1 MARTKITDE
10 VIEQINEL
18 YCELKVK
25 SHVAKALGIS
35 ASTVSKYIVP
45 NYVRKAD
52 RVIEVFNGRPSVI
65 SVDKIASF
73 DGAAHL
79 GYFLTH
85 IMDDEKEDMEKL
97 QKGIFI

>member
-1 MARTKITDE
+1 MAKKITDE
-10 VIEQINEL
+10 QKEQINEL
-18 YCELKVK
+18 YFENKNK
-25 SHVAKALGIS
+25 SLTARLLGIS
-35 ASTVSKYIVP
+35 PVSVARYIVP
-45 NYVRKAD
+45 NYIPKD
-52 RVIEVFNGRPSVI
+52 QRVVEVFNGRPTII
-65 SVDKIASF
+65 STDKIASF

>member
-45 NYVRKAD
+45 NYVCK
-52 RVIEVFNGRPSVI
+52 
-65 SVDKIASF
+65 
-73 DGAAHL
+73 
-79 GYFLTH
+79 
-85 IMDDEKEDMEKL
+85 
-97 QKGIFI
+97 